1 MQFLLSKLEK
11 YILYGGVFLLPIA
24 LLPIS
29 PNLFTP
35 GRLAV
40 LTLGISLML
49 LIKALKVILSGKLE
63 FHVGN
68 LDFPLLLLAF
78 SYLLS
83 AILRTPNKMEAYL
96 LPGTATAF
104 VGGALLYYLINQVGA
119 SEKKALLTILLAA
132 SSIFAL
138 ILLLGVSGTL
148 SSISGLPAA
157 VRSAGFTPD
166 GGYLPAAIFLGALLP
181 LGISEFLREK
191 AMLKKGVAIVFIIL
205 TGLALSASIYQMLP
219 GNPFSPRF
227 PSFGVTW
234 NVAVDSLKQSPVL
247 GVGPGN
253 YITAFSRFKPI
264 SYNSTD
270 LWPVRFATAR
280 NFYLTL
286 VSEVGMLGFAA
297 LAILLFSVYK
307 IVRRELK
314 DEGFSNLK
322 TNPTVFSVSLL
333 LIALAFFPA
342 TTLIIALLFILLSLF
357 SKTSH
362 TQLNLTSIGTSAA
375 SSRLPSLIVS
385 LPIIVGVLLLEFYM
399 GRAFIAEYTFKQ
411 GVDALTRNEGQKT
424 YDKVR
429 RAITL
434 NPYVDRY
441 HSTFSQ
447 VNLAIARNLAQK
459 QAAGPEGSGPVGLT
473 DAERTTLTQL
483 VQQAINE
490 GKAAVT
496 VNPPRAGNWEVLASI
511 YRAIMPIAKGADN
524 FAIQTYSQAI
534 ALDPLNPNLR
544 INLGG
549 IYYGLK
555 QYDEAARVLE
565 LAVAT
570 KPDLANGHY
579 NLAFAYRDQGELD
592 KAITQMTLVLSL
604 IQDKDSQDYATAKKE
619 LENLQAKKASEPGSS
634 ENLTAPQG
642 EAGPQVEPPLELPE
656 GSQPPEGQVSPTP
669 TPGQY
674 SRFT

>member
-11 YILYGGVFLLPIA
+11 YILYGTVFLLPIA

-68 LDFPLLLLAF
+68 LDFPVLLLAF

-191 AMLKKGVAIVFIIL
+191 AMLKKGIAIIFIIL

-219 GNPFSPRF
+219 GKPFSPRF

-247 GVGPGN
+247 GIGPGN

-264 SYNSTD
+264 AYNSTD
-270 LWPVRFATAR
+270 LWPVRFATGR
-280 NFYLTL
+280 DFYLTAL
-286 VSEVGMLGFAA
+286 TEIGLLGLAA
-297 LAILLFSVYK
+297 LLILVYSVFRV
-307 IVRRELK
+307 VRREMK
-314 DEGFSNLK
+314 EGELSSLRSYPE
-322 TNPTVFSVSLL
+322 TISLCLL
-333 LIALAFFPA
+333 LILLVFFPV
-342 TTLIIALLFILLSLF
+342 TILVSILLFILLSLF
-357 SKTSH
+357 AKTTH
-362 TQLNLTSIGTSAA
+362 TSLNLTSVGVSGA

-385 LPIIVGVLLLEFYM
+385 LPVILAVALFTFYM
-399 GRAFIAEYTFKQ
+399 GKTLVAEYTFKE
-411 GVDALTRNEGQKT
+411 GIDALASGNGQVT

-429 RAITL
+429 GAIRL
-434 NPYVDRY
+434 NPNADRY

-447 VNLAIARNLAQK
+447 INLAIARNLAQK
-459 QAAGPEGSGPVGLT
+459 PELSE
-473 DAERTTLTQL
+473 AERITLTQL

-490 GKAAVT
+490 GKAAVAL
-496 VNPPRAGNWEVLASI
+496 NPARAGNWEVLAGI
-511 YRAIMPIAKGADN
+511 YRAIMPIAEGADN
-524 FAIQTYSQAI
+524 FAVQTYSQAV

-544 INLGG
+544 ISLGG
-549 IYYGLK
+549 VHYGLK
-555 QYDEAARVLE
+555 QYGEAVRVME

-579 NLAFAYRDQGELD
+579 NLAFAYRDNGEID

-604 IQDKDSQDYATAKKE
+604 IQDKNSQDFLTAQKE
-619 LENLQAKKASEPGSS
+619 LEDLQAKKSAEAQGGES
-634 ENLTAPQG
+634 LTPPQG
-642 EAGPQVEPPLELPE
+642 EETVPPLEPPLELPE
-656 GSQPPEGQVSPTP
+656 ESQPPEGELSPSPTP
-669 TPGQY
+669 
-674 SRFT
+674 

>member
-148 SSISGLPAA
+148 SSLSGLPAA

-191 AMLKKGVAIVFIIL
+191 AMLKKGIAIIFIIL

-219 GNPFSPRF
+219 GKPFSPRF

-247 GVGPGN
+247 GIGPGN

-264 SYNSTD
+264 SYNATD
-270 LWPVRFATAR
+270 LWPVRFATGR
-280 NFYLTL
+280 DFYLTAL
-286 VSEVGMLGFAA
+286 TEVGMLGFAA
-297 LAILLFSVYK
+297 LFILLLAVAR
-307 IVRRELK
+307 IVRREMK
-314 DEGFSNLK
+314 EG
-322 TNPTVFSVSLL
+322 NPVSLRSYPQTISL
-333 LIALAFFPA
+333 C
-342 TTLIIALLFILLSLF
+342 LIIFLMAAFPVTILVSILLFILLSLF
-357 SKTSH
+357 AKTTH
-362 TQLNLTSIGTSAA
+362 TSLNLTSVGVSGA

-447 VNLAIARNLAQK
+447 VNLAIARNLA
-459 QAAGPEGSGPVGLT
+459 
-473 DAERTTLTQL
+473 
-483 VQQAINE
+483 
-490 GKAAVT
+490 
-496 VNPPRAGNWEVLASI
+496 
-511 YRAIMPIAKGADN
+511 
-524 FAIQTYSQAI
+524 
-534 ALDPLNPNLR
+534 PN
-544 INLGG
+544 
-549 IYYGLK
+549 
-555 QYDEAARVLE
+555 
-565 LAVAT
+565 
-570 KPDLANGHY
+570 
-579 NLAFAYRDQGELD
+579 
-592 KAITQMTLVLSL
+592 
-604 IQDKDSQDYATAKKE
+604 
-619 LENLQAKKASEPGSS
+619 
-634 ENLTAPQG
+634 
-642 EAGPQVEPPLELPE
+642 
-656 GSQPPEGQVSPTP
+656 
-669 TPGQY
+669 
-674 SRFT
+674 

>member
-1 MQFLLSKLEK
+1 MQMLLEK
-11 YILYGGVFLLPIA
+11 IERYVLYATVFLLPIA
-24 LLPIS
+24 ILPIS

-35 GRLAV
+35 GRLAILFSGV
-40 LTLGISLML
+40 GLLL
-49 LIKALKVILSGKLE
+49 LIRAIRIIVSGKLE
-63 FHVGN
+63 FQVGS
-68 LDFPLLLLAF
+68 LDFPVLLLALA
-78 SYLLS
+78 YLLS

-96 LPGTATAF
+96 LPGTAGAV
-104 VGGALLYYLINQVGA
+104 VGGALLYYLINQLSA
-119 SEKKALLTILLAA
+119 SQKKTILTLLLA
-132 SSIFAL
+132 SIVFFAL
-138 ILLLGVSGTL
+138 ILLLSVSGIL
-148 SSISGLPAA
+148 SQIPGLSA
-157 VRSAGFTPD
+157 VLKSPGFTPD
-166 GGYLPAAIFLGALLP
+166 GGYLPAALLLGALLP
-181 LGISEFLREK
+181 LGISEFLTERNPG
-191 AMLKKGVAIVFIIL
+191 KKIVSLVFIVLAGL
-205 TGLALSASIYQMLP
+205 TLSASIYQMLP
-219 GNPFSPRF
+219 GKPFSPRF
-227 PSFGVTW
+227 PSLQTSW
-234 NVAVDSLKQSPVL
+234 NIAVDSLKQSPVL

-362 TQLNLTSIGTSAA
+362 TQLNLTSIGTSGA

-669 TPGQY
+669 TPGQ
-674 SRFT
+674 